1 MSVTTY
7 GALPYVSR
15 TQNENGEIHLD
26 NGTFVEIFNELSE
39 LLNFSYTVTTPPD
52 GEWGSKKDD
61 GTWSGMVGQLETKIV
76 DIGRLNY
83 YFRSVYCIIGSGMCE
98 VPIYFHRDFHL
109 SHFCLQK

>member
-39 LLNFSYTVTTPPD
+39 SLNFSYTVTTPPD

-61 GTWSGMVGQLETKIV
+61 GTWSGMVGQLAAKTV
-76 DIGRLNY
+76 DVGRH
-83 YFRSVYCIIGSGMCE
+83 
-98 VPIYFHRDFHL
+98 IYHYISL
-109 SHFCLQK
+109 